1 MLVANQC
8 VAQQERG
15 KDGGMKSGELKGNQ
29 IEAVSGVQM
38 DEFATLEK
46 PSGPGQLRRIL
57 PAFMTVPEVAHR
69 LRVSDKTVRRLVN
82 RRLLPRCN
90 HLGKVLV
97 PTIAVEKWI
106 IDSTK
111 N

>member
-15 KDGGMKSGELKGNQ
+15 KDGGMKRGESKGGQ
-29 IEAVSGVQM
+29 IDAVSEVLVNKSEM
-38 DEFATLEK
+38 LEK
-46 PSGPGQLRRIL
+46 PSEVSQLRRIL

-82 RRLLPRCN
+82 RRHLPRCN
-90 HLGKVLV
+90 HLGKVLI
-97 PTIAVEKWI
+97 PSAAVEKWI
-106 IDSTK
+106 VDSTK